1 MSNQKIKLTLALATA
16 LLAGHSSAQESMT
29 TVEGAAEGAAVAQNL
44 PDGFEILEKHVEAIG
59 GEESWKKHKGVRMVG
74 TFDMPA
80 FGLTGDVLINMQ
92 APNKRA
98 MVINVEGMG
107 EIKQGTNGVVAWN
120 TQMPGTPP
128 TILEGEDAED
138 EIKEA
143 DFYGDVYPRKKYA
156 SAETVGEFTLDDKK
170 VYKVKLETTDGDHLE
185 AMFDIETGLMLRQ
198 SFKSSEDDTSFSTET
213 LFKSYED
220 LGDGVMMANV
230 LEIVTPQFTQTITM
244 TEIELDPEFDST
256 TFDPPGAF

>member
-1 MSNQKIKLTLALATA
+1 MSNQKIKLTLAMATA
-16 LLAGHSSAQESMT
+16 LLAGHASAQES
-29 TVEGAAEGAAVAQNL
+29 VSSSAEGAAVAQNL

-59 GEESWKKHKGVRMVG
+59 GEKAWKKHTGVRMEG

-80 FGLTGDVLINMQ
+80 FGMGGTVLINMQ

-107 EIKQGTNGVVAWN
+107 VIKQGTNGEVAWN

-128 TILEGEDAED
+128 TILEGEDAKD

-143 DFYGDVYPRKKYA
+143 DFYGDIYPRKKYA

-170 VYKVKLETTDGDHLE
+170 VYKVKLVTADGDHLE
-185 AMFDIETGLMLRQ
+185 SMFDIETGLLLRQ
-198 SFKSSEDDTSFSTET
+198 SFKASEDAASFSTET
-213 LFKSYED
+213 VFKSYKD
-220 LGDGVMMANV
+220 LGDGIMMASE
-230 LEIVTPQFTQTITM
+230 LEIVTPQFSQTITM
-244 TEIELDPEFDST
+244 DSIELDPEFEST
-256 TFDPPGAF
+256 TFDPPGAL